1 MRFKVMNADRLI
13 SLPYLVRSCWP
24 NPGLLHARNEN
35 ANTIDLHASL
45 EPMDV
50 DRIRKDFT
58 ILNREIGGKIPI
70 YFDSACQTLRPKQVT
85 EAVSEYYES
94 FPSCAGRSVHKL
106 ATEVSLRCDAV
117 RSRVA
122 DFFDAESPTEMAF
135 MKNTTEGLNTVIFG
149 MGLRKGDEIVT
160 TDYEH
165 NSVHVP
171 VLQLTKTVGVK
182 HRMVESATDG
192 TFDLER
198 FEKAMNK
205 KVRLVAMCLTSN
217 VSGYTL
223 PAREVVEIAHSYGA
237 KVLFDAAQAAP
248 SRKISV
254 RQLGVDFLAASA
266 HKMCGPS
273 GVGLFYVRAEIS
285 DRLTPLMF
293 GGHGVTD
300 TDYSSFRLLPAPERF
315 ETGLQNY
322 SGIMGTGAALD
333 YLSAIGLDAIREHEI
348 SLNKRMTRALAD
360 VRGISLIKPKDPN
373 LRGGIFSFNIEGLSA
388 HDIAMILD
396 NSKNI
401 MMRSGMHCCHTYFHS
416 RAIDGCARASVYVY
430 NTPEEVDLFTEA
442 VSELAAKFGKSG

>member
-1 MRFKVMNADRLI
+1 
-13 SLPYLVRSCWP
+13 
-24 NPGLLHARNEN
+24 
-35 ANTIDLHASL
+35 
-45 EPMDV
+45 MDV

-58 ILNREIGGKIPI
+58 ILNREIGGRIPI

-117 RSRVA
+117 RSRLA

-149 MGLRKGDEIVT
+149 MGLKKGDEILT

-171 VLQLTKTVGVK
+171 VVQLAKTVGVK
-182 HRMVESATDG
+182 HRMVESAADG

-273 GVGLFYVRAEIS
+273 GVGLFYARAEIS

-300 TDYSSFRLLPAPERF
+300 TNHASFKLLPAPERF

-322 SGIMGTGAALD
+322 SGIVGTGAALD

-348 SLNKRMTRALAD
+348 SLNKRMTRVLAD

-416 RAIDGCARASVYVY
+416 RGIDGCARASVYIY
-430 NTPEEVDLFTEA
+430 NRHEEVDLFTEA